1 MAIYQLDLDLL
12 EAARD
17 GFQESAEK
25 LNMDIETLYGTV
37 AKTSEDIYSGVDADA
52 FRNGL
57 TDYTKT
63 RFTELWEQT
72 ERFGKSLTDGLEN
85 GKRCKKICNDFT
97 LTLDGTSNGKAW
109 EDMRGML
116 YCDQDTIMWLQQICR
131 LAMSEAN
138 SIRESASAIDDI
150 LSGLQMTHFDS
161 TQYTDVIREGC
172 KKVDRLQQ
180 HSSDLTTYASAVEA
194 SDESLRLGVDD
205 FTFMTPEE
213 ARLLPADPQTK
224 AITAIMN
231 KPVSELTKED
241 KDIIDKNLRILT
253 QNNEIIELETLARQM
268 GNRPDGVWTAGDI
281 YVAARIIDYSETKCD
296 TMVASAVYNRMKKV
310 TQIEAKV
317 DTLFDPL
324 YTIYTY
330 EVSLDND
337 ITGRVLKELDP
348 VTDGLA
354 YYSLQRRR
362 NYTES
367 IEKTAYGLSP
377 KEPEIDFDISF
388 KEADG
393 KLISVFK
400 TGRKTVELSSV
411 NMNKV
416 VGPEGKSCLRDLGFS
431 EPEMTALMSCIYTDD
446 DITFIGDLAKAN
458 TETDYREVFQNNPD
472 NLSLYTKLGLYNY
485 SLALLD
491 KSMTY
496 NDELEI
502 TIQDFGRLEE
512 FINGMLY
519 KKSDFAIAQDYDA
532 GRTDKP
538 YYPDRRDQYLDA
550 MITTGQ
556 IHAGI
561 LGTQLESHYNDVEY
575 VWANLPHFAESTQL
589 LSLYATLATR
599 MDECNGYGSD
609 CYAHI
614 SNLGIYDDPSCKEP
628 NADMNQFMFSYHE
641 SVMYD
646 IVPLGDEKN
655 TQVESSIINLPET
668 NIEIKKLT
676 GREISDRFIQ
686 EERAK
691 RAKEAAFVIP
701 KAVLNKCM
709 SMIADSHPIAE
720 KVVSTVDDA
729 IDMAEYMGSYQDL
742 YEIDDDI
749 SQMLWGSQIV
759 YEVSHDHS
767 HEDPVGVISG
777 PYDANALLKR
787 TNLEKKGLISFLGV
801 DEITLKD
808 EAIKILDEANSKT
821 GLLNYKVRKELYNQ
835 YFILTGEAG
844 IDEDKKTNQV
854 QTLADLTSADAM
866 KVINNLENDNTRAM
880 GGLNYINYNI
890 IDNFYRKER
899 NKK

>member
-12 EAARD
+12 ETARD

-72 ERFGKSLTDGLEN
+72 ERFGKALTDGLEN

-172 KKVDRLQQ
+172 NKVDRLQQ

-296 TMVASAVYNRMKKV
+296 AMVASAVYNRMKKV
-310 TQIEAKV
+310 TQIEAKSDV
-317 DTLFDPL
+317 HTNSV
-324 YTIYTY
+324 YTAYTY
-330 EVSLDND
+330 EVSLDSE
-337 ITGRVLKELDP
+337 ITGRILKELDP
-348 VTDGLA
+348 VMDGLA

-367 IEKTAYGLSP
+367 IEKTVYGLSS
-377 KEPEIDFDISF
+377 KEPDIDFDISF
-388 KEADG
+388 KKADG
-393 KLISVFK
+393 KLISVFE
-400 TGRKTVELSSV
+400 TEGKTVELSSV
-411 NMNKV
+411 NMNKI
-416 VGPEGKSCLRDLGFS
+416 VGAEGTSCLSNLGFS
-431 EPEMTALMSCIYTDD
+431 ESEMTALMSCIYTDD

-472 NLSLYTKLGLYNY
+472 NLSPYTKLGLYNY

-491 KSMTY
+491 KNVTY
-496 NDELEI
+496 DDKMKITEQNFEQLEN
-502 TIQDFGRLEE
+502 

-519 KKSDFAIAQDYDA
+519 RKSESSMYDDFEAGNRNAFKIDY
-532 GRTDKP
+532 RP
-538 YYPDRRDQYLDA
+538 QYLQA
-550 MITTGQ
+550 MITAGEIQMDTTRSQ
-556 IHAGI
+556 MKSNYENSAFIRGI
-561 LGTQLESHYNDVEY
+561 LPV
-575 VWANLPHFAESTQL
+575 FAENTQM
-589 LSLYATLATR
+589 LSLYSTL
-599 MDECNGYGSD
+599 ECRLSEYPGYSLEN
-609 CYAHI
+609 YIQI
-614 SNLGIYDDPSCKEP
+614 SGLGLDNNPQE
-628 NADMNQFMFSYHE
+628 NVLGNDMNCIMFSYCE
-641 SVMYD
+641 EVMYD
-646 IVPLGDEKN
+646 DQPSVYRANGTEKP
-655 TQVESSIINLPET
+655 IINE
-668 NIEIKKLT
+668 IEIMKSLGKDIAVDYINDDYVKK
-676 GREISDRFIQ
+676 
-686 EERAK
+686 
-691 RAKEAAFVIP
+691 AKEAKYAFP
-701 KAVLNKCM
+701 KAVLEQCVAIILAFNPEIGTVTEGVDLINRGISVSEAHSEANETGEKIY
-709 SMIADSHPIAE
+709 SMLGGTQISYKE
-720 KVVSTVDDA
+720 KDGFA
-729 IDMAEYMGSYQDL
+729 F
-742 YEIDDDI
+742 
-749 SQMLWGSQIV
+749 
-759 YEVSHDHS
+759 
-767 HEDPVGVISG
+767 EDPVPVMGG
-777 PYDANALLKR
+777 QYDANAFLKMTWLENKGLKEFPDVDTSSMEESTDIIVNQINDTNNSSTIDKR
-787 TNLEKKGLISFLGV
+787 TLYEQYLLIQGKSYENGKEHSFHAQALDDITPDNIVDAIDNLEDLCADGL
-801 DEITLKD
+801 
-808 EAIKILDEANSKT
+808 
-821 GLLNYKVRKELYNQ
+821 R
-835 YFILTGEAG
+835 
-844 IDEDKKTNQV
+844 
-854 QTLADLTSADAM
+854 
-866 KVINNLENDNTRAM
+866 
-880 GGLNYINYNI
+880 GLNYLDYNI
-890 IDNFYRKER
+890 IDKYYFGSKNE
-899 NKK
+899 NNN